1 MFFWGKKRSS
11 GPVVVMAGG
20 APGWSTG
27 TGAMVREPP
36 VEVKGLLSYV
46 KGYGEQSYLLG
57 KQPSLGKRVVLSS
70 LAKHF
75 L

>member
-1 MFFWGKKRSS
+1 
-11 GPVVVMAGG
+11 MAGG

-57 KQPSLGKRVVLSS
+57 KQPREESGTTVFSQALPLMISS
-70 LAKHF
+70 LNKT
-75 L
+75 LR